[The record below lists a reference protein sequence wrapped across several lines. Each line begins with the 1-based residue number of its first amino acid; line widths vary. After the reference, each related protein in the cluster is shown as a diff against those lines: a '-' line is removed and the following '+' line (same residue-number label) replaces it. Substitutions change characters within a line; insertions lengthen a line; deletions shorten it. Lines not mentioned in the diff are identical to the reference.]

1 MTDPPF
7 PVIGIMDHPTPDHPG
22 GARTGTDPTTDPAPT
37 EGADARGPTPRQRA
51 LWAANAPLGELFRA
65 MRSGDEALGQAA
77 WEACYQRCWQLVW
90 TRVFY
95 VMRTI
100 SWLGEPREMAA
111 DVTSDVFV
119 GLPDAVKHYRDEGK
133 PEQWLKQIAVRTA
146 LRRRESL
153 TGRWS
158 GGKSATDEATGEP
171 RAAGRS
177 FVPYDESAE
186 QIVDRLDRVDREE
199 LMELERRREALRNS
213 PDETRRRW
221 DQFLQLYIDG
231 YDFREI
237 GERIG
242 ITEASARNWLCKIR
256 KHLAEPVPAGD
267 GGG

>member
-1 MTDPPF
+1 M
-7 PVIGIMDHPTPDHPG
+7 G
-22 GARTGTDPTTDPAPT
+22 GAAGS
-37 EGADARGPTPRQRA
+37 
-51 LWAANAPLGELFRA
+51 WAASAPLGELFGA
-65 MRSGDEALGQAA
+65 MQSEDVPLREAA

-119 GLPDAVKHYRDEGK
+119 GLPDAVKHYKETGK

-146 LRRRESL
+146 IRRREAL

-158 GGKSATDEATGEP
+158 SGKGASEAQDGATQPGGRRYVS
-171 RAAGRS
+171 
-177 FVPYDESAE
+177 YDETADR
-186 QIVDRLDRVDREE
+186 IVRRLDTVE
-199 LMELERRREALRNS
+199 
-213 PDETRRRW
+213 PKRRW
-221 DQFLQLYIDG
+221 DEFLQLYIDG

-256 KHLAEPVPAGD
+256 KHLAQPLTAAEGGD
-267 GGG
+267 

>member
-1 MTDPPF
+1 MTDSPLT
-7 PVIGIMDHPTPDHPG
+7 VIGIMDHPTPDHPSG
-22 GARTGTDPTTDPAPT
+22 GPPGAERASTPGQDLHAPS
-37 EGADARGPTPRQRA
+37 ARQRA
-51 LWAANAPLGELFRA
+51 LWAASAPLGELFRV
-65 MRSGDEALGQAA
+65 MRSDDESMREAA

-119 GLPDAVKHYRDEGK
+119 GLPDAVKNYHDEGK
-133 PEQWLKQIAVRTA
+133 PEQWLKRIAVRTA
-146 LRRRESL
+146 LRKRESL

-158 GGKSATDEATGEP
+158 GGKSASESGSSDRP
-171 RAAGRS
+171 VGRS
-177 FVPYDESAE
+177 YIAYDETAE
-186 QIVDRLDRVDREE
+186 QIVQRLDDVDQEE

-242 ITEASARNWLCKIR
+242 ITEASARNWLCRIR
-256 KHLAEPVPAGD
+256 KHLAQPIAAAD
-267 GGG
+267 GGD